1 MFLSKQDAGKRVR
14 GFCMS
19 RPVSV
24 NEICNLITALLRS
37 GYPTLDHV
45 AGLLKA
51 SPRSLQRQLGKE
63 KLTYSE
69 LVSHTRLKEAQRLL
83 GESGDRVQ
91 DITVR
96 LGYADASSFSRAFS
110 GWTGSSP
117 RDYRRQ
123 QSD

>member
-1 MFLSKQDAGKRVR
+1 
-14 GFCMS
+14 MS

-24 NEICNLITALLRS
+24 DEICDLISALLRS
-37 GYPTLDHV
+37 GYPTLDQV

-51 SPRSLQRQLGKE
+51 SPRSLQRRLGKE

-69 LVSHTRLKEAQRLL
+69 LVSRCRLKEAQRLL
-83 GESGDRVQ
+83 GKSEERVQ
-91 DITVR
+91 DIAAQ

-110 GWTGSSP
+110 GWTGGSP